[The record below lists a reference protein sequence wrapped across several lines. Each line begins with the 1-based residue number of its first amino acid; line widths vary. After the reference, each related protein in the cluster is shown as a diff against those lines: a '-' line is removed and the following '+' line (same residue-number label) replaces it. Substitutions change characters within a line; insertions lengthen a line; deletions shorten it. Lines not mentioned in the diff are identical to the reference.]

1 MAAKCC
7 IVYLCENRAD
17 QGDFV
22 GDLCAPCHAF
32 VTGKRWPP
40 TGPFGAA
47 RPSAP
52 VGASHRYRY
61 SQAYR
66 NAITLAVQVLLA
78 DDPTGAV
85 RKGL

>member
-40 TGPFGAA
+40 MGGF
-47 RPSAP
+47 
-52 VGASHRYRY
+52 

-85 RKGL
+85 RKAL